1 MPHDYPTRLAEFARA
16 RWREL
21 RELSDPGPC
30 DPRRGELP
38 DPARLEHLLSVAYQA
53 SLLLEEDR
61 PVRFRL
67 FVGDPARFP
76 PGVGPPE
83 GLHCLRFAEPRRFD
97 EQEIRRLAPAAKF
110 TRALIGVRAAGEGQF
125 EIWGMLQSGPRWLQS
140 ARGGRPLPSPVP
152 ADAIVVRAV
161 GPGRVA
167 VALGEVTL
175 AELRQ
180 GQVQSASMDTFES
193 RWLSTRFLQLRTEIL
208 AEHERAM
215 QGRGVPLDPDVT
227 RKIAQQM
234 FKRLI
239 ATMRDAHHGG
249 TLILVPRERAD
260 HLLADGA
267 IRLKYAFVD
276 EEPRRRYRT
285 LILAVMRELALL
297 GTQMT
302 PRPDI
307 MAWAT
312 YRASTQPAIA
322 ALDEGILEMSQ
333 LLAALGE
340 VDGAVLL
347 TDRFE
352 ILGFGGEIAGR
363 LPEVRSVRRAIDLEG
378 ETSERVAIEHVGTR
392 HRSAYRLCAQ
402 EPGAI
407 AIVVSHDGG
416 VQFVAS
422 RDGER
427 DRERIERNI
436 EPMYW
441 EHVPVTGAEI

>member
-1 MPHDYPTRLAEFARA
+1 MPHDYPTRLAEFART

-21 RELSDPGPC
+21 RTMSDPGPC
-30 DPRRGELP
+30 DPHRGELP
-38 DPARLEHLLSVAYQA
+38 GQGQLEHLLSVAYQA

-76 PGVGPPE
+76 PEVGPPQ
-83 GLHCLRFAEPRRFD
+83 GLHCLRFIEPRRFD

-110 TRALIGVRAAGEGQF
+110 TRALIGVRPAGEGQF

-152 ADAIVVRAV
+152 ADAVVVRAV
-161 GPGRVA
+161 APGRVA

-180 GQVQSASMDTFES
+180 GRVQNTTMDTFES
-193 RWLSTRFLQLRTEIL
+193 KWLSARFLPLRAEIL

-215 QGRGVPLDPDVT
+215 EGQGVRLEPDVT

-234 FKRLI
+234 VKRLI

-249 TLILVPRERAD
+249 TLLLVPRDRAASLVSD
-260 HLLADGA
+260 GGA

-276 EEPRRRYRT
+276 EEPRRRYQT
-285 LILAVMRELALL
+285 LILSVMRALALL
-297 GTQMT
+297 GAEMT
-302 PRPDI
+302 PRPEV
-307 MAWAT
+307 MGWAA
-312 YRASTQPAIA
+312 YRASTHPTIA

-340 VDGAVLL
+340 VDGAVLI

-352 ILGFGGEIAGR
+352 TLGFGGEIAGR
-363 LPEVRSVRRAIDLEG
+363 LPEIRSVRRALDLEG
-378 ETSERVAIEHVGTR
+378 ETSETVAIEHVGTR

-402 EPGAI
+402 EPGAV

-422 RDGER
+422 RNAER
-427 DRERIERNI
+427 GPEREQG
-436 EPMYW
+436 PMYW